1 MGGLEHYTGF
11 GIDKKYEKIHQ
22 YITEVQKRQS
32 VNGLIQPKEAY
43 VTALGKFF
51 IWNFETIIVVKLF
64 IFGIPLVSKFQTYE
78 TIIRNKINKINFKHT

>member
-1 MGGLEHYTGF
+1 LLYTHFEVLGGLEHYTGF

-51 IWNFETIIVVKLF
+51 I
-64 IFGIPLVSKFQTYE
+64 
-78 TIIRNKINKINFKHT
+78 